1 MIVDIVIFVLAM
13 MALIKGADYV
23 IDEAEKIAVHFGIP
37 SFIIGATVVA
47 LGTSLPE
54 MVASVFASYKGH
66 SELAVS
72 NVIGSNIINLS
83 LVLGVVFIIGK
94 RLVPKRDIFKEDS
107 AWALF
112 PILSFILIAY
122 DGVVSRF
129 EGFIYLL
136 MMVAYLVFL
145 KNNAIDKLDVE
156 DEDKNTTFDFI
167 KTARFLIVGFVFVI
181 IGADFAVESASNI
194 ARSFGIS
201 EWVIGLLLVSFGTSL
216 PELVV
221 SVQAAKR
228 GDADMAIGN
237 VIGSNIANFTVVIG
251 ASAVVNPLTI
261 NLQTTMF
268 DILTALL
275 LTVML
280 VFVAVDK
287 LYNRST
293 GIVFILILMLV
304 INHSVGI

>member
-1 MIVDIVIFVLAM
+1 
-13 MALIKGADYV
+13 
-23 IDEAEKIAVHFGIP
+23 
-37 SFIIGATVVA
+37 
-47 LGTSLPE
+47 

-304 INHSVGI
+304 INHIVGI